1 MRGYGEGGVK
11 TEDPEKARCSTCDWS
26 ALCPNG
32 TGDDDLPSG
41 GVHQPPGDL
50 KEYDLTAFA
59 DLIPRVS
66 IFAEVFSVTNV
77 PDKAPN
83 ITIEKDGGFAF
94 VRIVAE
100 ESEGMLTYSEDIQKG
115 DTLRLIDVVPSTN
128 WKGELQLK
136 VDPYARVEKAES
148 SEEGDIG
155 LFDFRARWNIVGRVA
170 YTTFKSGIGKNG
182 KPWARKGLVLLDETS
197 RITVEGWDNSWPS
210 IYNTLQQGDEVA
222 ILNVSLDAWAIDVKA
237 NLEKGST
244 IHVISRAED

>member
-1 MRGYGEGGVK
+1 
-11 TEDPEKARCSTCDWS
+11 
-26 ALCPNG
+26 CPNG

-41 GVHQPPGDL
+41 GAHQPPGDT

-59 DLIPRVS
+59 DLVPRVS
-66 IFAEVFSVTNV
+66 VFAEVFSVTNV
-77 PDKAPN
+77 PDKAPK

-100 ESEGMLTYSEDIQKG
+100 ESEGMLTYSENIQKG
-115 DTLRLIDVVPSTN
+115 DTVRLVDVVPSTN

-197 RITVEGWDNSWPS
+197 RLTVEGWDNSWPS

-244 IHVISRAED
+244 IHVISRAGD